1 MKEFKE
7 DSDNEKL
14 RLYLE
19 LKGKIK
25 PLEKELEELIKY
37 LKTRKSFS
45 TELYVC
51 SVEKRSRQGI
61 MSLKEVIEQHG
72 MFFVLKY
79 KLIKVSTF
87 EIISVTEKS
96 TIVSE
101 EDAVK

>member
-7 DSDNEKL
+7 DNDNETL

-25 PLEKELEELIKY
+25 PLEKELEELTKY

-45 TELYVC
+45 TESYVC
-51 SVEKRSRQGI
+51 SVEKRTRQGI
-61 MSLKEVIEQHG
+61 KSLKEVLEKHG
-72 MFFVLKY
+72 MFFVLKNE
-79 KLIKVSTF
+79 LIKMSKF
-87 EIISVTEKS
+87 EIISVTEKN
-96 TIVSE
+96 TTVSD